1 MNRYAVALS
10 LVLVALWPGAGAAG
24 EAEGVPHLSGGV
36 GDEELAALRARKA
49 EFNVQLLFA
58 EKGSGS
64 YVAGVKLDIRNAG
77 GAVLALDS
85 AGPFVLAKLVPGR
98 YWITA
103 ESGGKVQ
110 SRQFDVRKGQ
120 SRSANFYW

>member
-1 MNRYAVALS
+1 MTTCSKFLS
-10 LVLVALWPGAGAAG
+10 VLLVVLWPLAGLAG
-24 EAEGVPHLSGGV
+24 DGVPYLSGGV
-36 GDEELAALRARKA
+36 GDEELATLQARKV

-64 YVAGVKLDIRNAG
+64 YVAGVKLEIRNAG
-77 GAVLALDS
+77 GPVLALDS
-85 AGPFVLAKLVPGR
+85 AGPLVLAKLAPGR

-110 SRQFDVRKGQ
+110 SRQFDVRQGL
-120 SRSANFYW
+120 SSANFYW